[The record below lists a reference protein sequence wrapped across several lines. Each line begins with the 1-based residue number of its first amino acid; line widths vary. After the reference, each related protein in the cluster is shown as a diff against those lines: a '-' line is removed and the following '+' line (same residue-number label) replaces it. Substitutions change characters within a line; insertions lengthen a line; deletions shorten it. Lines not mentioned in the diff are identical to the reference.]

1 MVMKKIDSIIFTG
14 VIKKIPNCGV
24 SMKNKLFIERFQ
36 EVYRKVWVVGLNKES
51 WHLYLLPMRIIQLIT
66 MAFIHYRAIIVV
78 SSNSWESNIIIRT
91 LQLFGLSNRIHFFVV
106 GGVFHNYLGFRYS
119 ISAYKKL
126 KAIYTQSP
134 KMVKV
139 MNEKGLKNVMFVPNS
154 KRIDHYPPIKLRDSQ
169 ECLKFVFLSRIH
181 PDKGCQQIIEC
192 SKLLNKKGLTSKFSV
207 AFYGTIFHDYEKAF
221 LESIENIENVN
232 YKGYLDLTTKAG
244 YDELSKYDVML
255 FPTYWHGEGFPGVV
269 IDAYI
274 AGLPIVA
281 SDWNFNADVVTSET
295 GIIIPSKNQEEL
307 LKEMQIFIE
316 GGYNLAEMKIRCQQI
331 AHQYDNRNVLS
342 EDCLKKMG
350 ML

>member
-1 MVMKKIDSIIFTG
+1 MKEIDSIIFTG
-14 VIKKIPNCGV
+14 VVKKIPNCGV

-36 EVYRKVWVVGLNKES
+36 EVYKKVWVVGLNKES
-51 WHLYLLPMRIIQLIT
+51 WHLYILPLRIIHLIV

-78 SSNSWESNIIIRT
+78 SSNSWEANIIIRT

-106 GGVFHNYLGFRYS
+106 GGEFHHFLGIRYS
-119 ISAYKKL
+119 ISVYKKI

-139 MNEKGLKNVMFVPNS
+139 MNEKGLNNVMFVPNS
-154 KRIDHYPPIKLRDSQ
+154 KRINHYPSIRFRKSQ
-169 ECLKFVFLSRIH
+169 ESLKFVFLSRIH

-192 SKLLNKKGLTSKFSV
+192 SKLLNERGLASKFSV
-207 AFYGTIFHDYEKAF
+207 AFYGAIFYDYEKTF
-221 LESIENIENVN
+221 LESIENIGNVN

-281 SDWNFNADVVTSET
+281 SDWNFNADVITPET
-295 GIIIPSKNQEEL
+295 GVIIPAQEQDRL
-307 LKEMQIFIE
+307 LNEMQIFIE